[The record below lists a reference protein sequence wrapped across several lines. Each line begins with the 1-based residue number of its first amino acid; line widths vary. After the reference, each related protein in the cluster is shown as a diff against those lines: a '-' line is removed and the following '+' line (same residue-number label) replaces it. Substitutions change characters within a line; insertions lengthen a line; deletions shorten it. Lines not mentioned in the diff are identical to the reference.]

1 MVGDSL
7 IHWAGHYAQ
16 EQGRENLGLPHQLD
30 WMGVRGMHWEQFT
43 HKMQLKVLFSEPPKV
58 IFIHL
63 GGNDIELLTVCRI
76 MNKIK
81 SGFRYMRAAFPDC
94 QLVWVDILPR
104 LVWASGSPEDCKR
117 RRLNRHGRLVASS
130 LKGHQVGVE
139 IDNTTPGFFRPDGI
153 HLSQVGLE
161 MMLDNLR
168 DAVIRV
174 FSQ

>member
-1 MVGDSL
+1 ME
-7 IHWAGHYAQ
+7 IIIQYI
-16 EQGRENLGLPHQLD
+16 
-30 WMGVRGMHWEQFT
+30 
-43 HKMQLKVLFSEPPKV
+43 LKQQV
-58 IFIHL
+58 
-63 GGNDIELLTVCRI
+63 
-76 MNKIK
+76 
-81 SGFRYMRAAFPDC
+81 
-94 QLVWVDILPR
+94 LPR